1 MLRTVAVSIV
11 MLVGLMLAGAPAMAV
26 EPVTPVKTTVSPI
39 LAKFAPLWSGKDAD
53 ATKRRTIPVAAC
65 TMDCC
70 CQYFEGGGMKNQCKS
85 RDDCIAAGG
94 ICKSKT
100 DAKCN

>member
-1 MLRTVAVSIV
+1 MLRTVAVTIV
-11 MLVGLMLAGAPAMAV
+11 MLVGLALAGASAIAA
-26 EPVTPVKTTVSPI
+26 EPVAPAETAVSPV
-39 LAKFAPLWSGKDAD
+39 LVKFAPLWSGKDSE
-53 ATKRRTIPVAAC
+53 ATQRRAIPVAAC

-85 RDDCIAAGG
+85 RDDCITAGG
-94 ICKSKT
+94 ICKKNS

>member
-1 MLRTVAVSIV
+1 MLKTVAVSIV
-11 MLVGLMLAGAPAMAV
+11 MLAGLLLAGAPASAA
-26 EPVTPVKTTVSPI
+26 EPVSAETAVTPI
-39 LAKFAPLWSGKDAD
+39 LVKFAPLWSGKDSE
-53 ATKRRTIPVAAC
+53 ATQRRIIPVAAC

-94 ICKSKT
+94 ICKAKT

>member
-11 MLVGLMLAGAPAMAV
+11 MLVGLVLAGAPASAV
-26 EPVTPVKTTVSPI
+26 EPVSPAETAVSPV
-39 LAKFAPLWSGKDAD
+39 LVKFAPLWSGKDAA
-53 ATKRRTIPVAAC
+53 ATQRRPIPVAAC

-85 RDDCIAAGG
+85 RDDCITAGG
-94 ICKSKT
+94 ICKAKT

>member
-1 MLRTVAVSIV
+1 MFKTVAASLIL
-11 MLVGLMLAGAPAMAV
+11 LVGLVLAGTPAFAAEPVAPAETAIS
-26 EPVTPVKTTVSPI
+26 PVLV
-39 LAKFAPLWSGKDAD
+39 KFAPLWSGQDAAAGQRS
-53 ATKRRTIPVAAC
+53 ATPVAAC

-85 RDDCIAAGG
+85 RDDCITAGG
-94 ICKSKT
+94 ICKKNS